1 MSEERNA
8 KIIFAKSGGTAKGKA
23 ITNRLTIP
31 TNWVKKIGVTED
43 SRDVCIKLI
52 DDKII
57 IEKAKD

>member
-31 TNWVKKIGVTED
+31 TSWVKKIGVTED